1 VNVFRALISWMNFSD
16 DEESTTRVTYS
27 QAIGLPPVWYAVNK
41 ISGDIGQLPIDVKK
55 VVGDGAE
62 NDLLHDGYRLLREQ
76 PNKLQSPSVFKEQ
89 ITGHALIYGN
99 GRAAI
104 IRNGDG
110 IEELIP
116 MLPDRTW
123 TVLYKGEKYHVTQ
136 PLMNDNKEFFQE
148 WETDQH
154 GYLVFRDDDV
164 LHIPAFTY
172 DGVEGIG
179 LLQIAQDTF
188 GVGNQSNKH
197 VRNQLR
203 KGFRGKLFLEAPA
216 VAFRQ
221 KGEAEKFIEDFNKS
235 EAGSDNAGKAA
246 LLREGMKVT
255 TANTSNQEGQLVD
268 LQKFN
273 RQDVGLLFG
282 IDRMPGDGESISYNS
297 LEQQNLAYLMALD
310 RWLVKWEEQCDIKLR
325 SPSEKRLSRRYFKF
339 NRGALLRTDLATTME
354 AFSKGIASTILNP
367 NECRSKLDLNPY
379 KGGDVYENPAITV
392 KEQNQQS
399 GSQQDNSSTQAR
411 ALDVTVRSLMQR
423 EANNAISGSKNKN
436 FLAWIESNYAKWEPK
451 LADKLEELGIDRDEA
466 TKHCEQSKAELLAV
480 AGDSTEE
487 TLEANVRQVVA
498 GWINR
503 KFEV

>member
-1 VNVFRALISWMNFSD
+1 MSWLNLND
-16 DEESTTRVTYS
+16 DEESTKRVTYS

-89 ITGHALIYGN
+89 VTGHALIWGN

-104 IRNGDG
+104 IRDKNS
-110 IEELIP
+110 ISELIP

-123 TVLYKGEKYHVTQ
+123 TVIYEGQKYHITE
-136 PLMNDNKEFFQE
+136 PLKNDNKEMFQQFDTNE
-148 WETDQH
+148 N
-154 GYLVFRDDDV
+154 GYIVFHDDDV

-179 LLQIAQDTF
+179 LLKIAQDTF
-188 GVGNQSNKH
+188 GTGIQANRH
-197 VRNQLR
+197 TRNQMQ
-203 KGFRGKLFLEAPA
+203 KGFRGKLFLEAPPQS
-216 VAFRQ
+216 FRE
-221 KGEAEKFIEDFNKS
+221 KGSAEKFIEDFNKS
-235 EAGSDNAGKAA
+235 EAGADNAGKAA
-246 LLREGMKVT
+246 LLREGMKAS
-255 TANTSNQEGQLVD
+255 TANTTNSEGQLVE

-273 RQDVGLLFG
+273 RQDVGMLFG
-282 IDRMPGDGESISYNS
+282 IDRMPGDGETVSYNS

-325 SPSEKRLSRRYFKF
+325 SLSEKRLSRRYFKF
-339 NRGALLRTDLATTME
+339 NRGALLRTDLQTTME
-354 AFSKGIASTILNP
+354 AFSKGIASTILSP

-379 KGGDVYENPAITV
+379 KGGDKYENPAITV
-392 KEQNQQS
+392 KEQ
-399 GSQQDNSSTQAR
+399 SSDTNDSSSNDSNTQAR

-423 EANNAISGSKNKN
+423 EANNAINGAKAKN
-436 FLAWIESNYAKWEPK
+436 FVQWIESNYAKWEPK
-451 LADKLEELGIDRDEA
+451 LADKLEELGLDRDFA
-466 TKHCEQSKAELLAV
+466 RTHCEQSKQELLTLA
-480 AGDSTEE
+480 DNSTAE
-487 TLEANVRQVVA
+487 TLEANVRQAVSL
-498 GWINR
+498 WIHR